1 MIDRRIKVRHVQ
13 CFVEIVRRKS
23 LKEAADHLS
32 LTQPAISKTLKEL
45 EGIVGSTLL
54 RRSRAGVELTEEGAI
69 FFRFA
74 EASLSAL
81 QQALDGVERLAGRV
95 LTIGALP
102 SVSGRLIPRLLQ
114 DLREVAGDLRVRI
127 QDGPHGFLVDG
138 LRDGALDVVIG
149 RLGVPETMRGLEFTQ
164 LYNEHIEFVVRPG
177 HPLLHDPDLRRLG
190 DWPVLFPPEG
200 SAIRPLLDRY
210 LIANGV
216 GEVPDKIETVS
227 GALGRIYTRETD
239 AIWIISAGV
248 VARELADGQL
258 VRLPFDTSI
267 TKGPVGLMTRP
278 NERTIPGEAT
288 LRIALD
294 RSVKALGLS

>member
-1 MIDRRIKVRHVQ
+1 
-13 CFVEIVRRKS
+13 
-23 LKEAADHLS
+23 
-32 LTQPAISKTLKEL
+32 
-45 EGIVGSTLL
+45 
-54 RRSRAGVELTEEGAI
+54 
-69 FFRFA
+69 
-74 EASLSAL
+74 
-81 QQALDGVERLAGRV
+81 
-95 LTIGALP
+95 
-102 SVSGRLIPRLLQ
+102 
-114 DLREVAGDLRVRI
+114 
-127 QDGPHGFLVDG
+127 
-138 LRDGALDVVIG
+138 
-149 RLGVPETMRGLEFTQ
+149 
-164 LYNEHIEFVVRPG
+164 
-177 HPLLHDPDLRRLG
+177 LHDPDLRRLG

-278 NERTIPGEAT
+278 NERTIPGEAA